1 MRRFV
6 FSALV
11 GVRRRAAL
19 SAVTCPQRPVRRAI
33 PWRAPCGR
41 TGTRPALCGR
51 LPASR
56 PREPHHE
63 APRLARYH
71 RYRQPVRLPHGT
83 CERHEARVVVAP
95 AGNLPQRPVA
105 SDRLRRLRK
114 LVTHVIP
121 VPHRASPLLRQRPRR
136 VSGPSPRL
144 GKAAAE
150 NMSKRRI
157 GDAVPP
163 SSGTGEGIAL
173 LHAKA
178 PQSAGAMA
186 PRTAARW
193 QAAPPS
199 TNACHTYPRLPGPP
213 RRARCH
219 AAALLRPDGSGL
231 DRKAP
236 VDGADAED
244 GAPAPGWPPS
254 TRCPPRPGRPR
265 RVRRRAGWLRRQ
277 RRCPAAR
284 A

>member
-6 FSALV
+6 LSALV

-19 SAVTCPQRPVRRAI
+19 RAVTCPQRPVRRAI

-41 TGTRPALCGR
+41 TGARPAPCAR

-63 APRLARYH
+63 APRLARHH

-95 AGNLPQRPVA
+95 AGNLPRRPVA
-105 SDRLRRLRK
+105 PDRLRRLRK

-144 GKAAAE
+144 GKPAAE
-150 NMSKRRI
+150 NRSKRRT
-157 GDAVPP
+157 GDAVAA
-163 SSGTGEGIAL
+163 SVE
-173 LHAKA
+173 H
-178 PQSAGAMA
+178 GARA
-186 PRTAARW
+186 RESRRCTRRRLSRPVRWRRGRQRGGRPR
-193 QAAPPS
+193 
-199 TNACHTYPRLPGPP
+199 
-213 RRARCH
+213 RRARTRAMRILAFLACLAEH
-219 AAALLRPDGSGL
+219 DATLPHCRSRTARAST
-231 DRKAP
+231 RKAP

-244 GAPAPGWPPS
+244 GAPAQDGAPAPG
-254 TRCPPRPGRPR
+254 
-265 RVRRRAGWLRRQ
+265 
-277 RRCPAAR
+277 
-284 A
+284 